1 MMLITREGLFIRSQ
15 SCGSRGG
22 RGTFWNF
29 GRIIRVYTYVNWGRV
44 GWLRGREMGT
54 ETEKGSLWVW
64 EVTGPSSSVVLG
76 LCTPYDAACV
86 PSFSCP

>member
-29 GRIIRVYTYVNWGRV
+29 GRIIRVYIYVNWGKGGLAEGSGR
-44 GWLRGREMGT
+44 WERRLRGA
-54 ETEKGSLWVW
+54 GSCLWVW
-64 EVTGPSSSVVLG
+64 EVIGPSSSFCSVGFVY
-76 LCTPYDAACV
+76 TV
-86 PSFSCP
+86 

>member
-54 ETEKGSLWVW
+54 ETKKGSRQLPLGVGGHGSF
-64 EVTGPSSSVVLG
+64 VVCSVGFV
-76 LCTPYDAACV
+76 YAV
-86 PSFSCP
+86 